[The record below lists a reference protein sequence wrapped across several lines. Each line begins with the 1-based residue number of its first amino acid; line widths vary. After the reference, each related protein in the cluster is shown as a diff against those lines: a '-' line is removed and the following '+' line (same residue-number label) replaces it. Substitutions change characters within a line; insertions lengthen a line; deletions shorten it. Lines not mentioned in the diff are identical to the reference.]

1 MMFLGLKL
9 VTKWSLADDV
19 FCYWNLLQ
27 CGAELMFFG
36 LELVTKWS

>member
-1 MMFLGLKL
+1 MMFLGLEL
-9 VTKWSLADDV
+9 FTKWSLADDV
-19 FCYWNLLQ
+19 FWDWNLLQ